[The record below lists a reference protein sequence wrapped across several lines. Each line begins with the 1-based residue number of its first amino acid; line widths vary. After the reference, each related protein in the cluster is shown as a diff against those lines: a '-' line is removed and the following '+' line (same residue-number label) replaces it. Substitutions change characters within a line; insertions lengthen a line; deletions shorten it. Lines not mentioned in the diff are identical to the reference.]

1 MDALTPRILVTGSQ
15 GQVGHE
21 IFLMAANVLPQSEF
35 LFTNRQ
41 TMDLRNLTQ
50 VEEIVT
56 DFNPHIIINA
66 GAYTAVDQAEDE
78 PELAFKI
85 NAELPTLL
93 AKLAKKHHALLIHYS
108 TDYVFDGNKTGFYKE
123 EDATN
128 PLSVYGQSKREG
140 EKGICENGEHYVIL
154 RTSWVYSAHGKNF
167 LKTILRLAN
176 EKEEL
181 SIVNDQHGAPTP
193 ASWLSE
199 VGLILA
205 ERYINKQKIP
215 AGIYHAVS
223 QGETTWFDYACL
235 ILNSVKKN
243 NVRVIPVPSEAFPT
257 KAQRPKNSKLCTQKI
272 QQLGVIPPHWQEA
285 VQELLRLEKSAAPFT
300 SGEGKQ

>member
-21 IFLMAANVLPQSEF
+21 IYHIAAKLLPQGEF

-41 TMDLRNLTQ
+41 TMDLSNLTQ
-50 VEEIVT
+50 VEDIVT
-56 DFNPHIIINA
+56 NLNPHIIINA

-154 RTSWVYSAHGKNF
+154 RTSWVYSAQGKNF

-176 EKEEL
+176 EREEL

-193 ASWLSE
+193 ASWLAE

-257 KAQRPKNSKLCTQKI
+257 KAQRPRNSKLCTQKI

-285 VQELLRLEKSAAPFT
+285 VQELLRLEKNAAPLT
-300 SGEGKQ
+300 SGEGK